1 MKLKLVKF
9 LPLLVTV
16 MLLGFTSCNSHVV
29 KTDTLN
35 VRATPS
41 KNGKVIGKLHRRD
54 RIDVTPYNEKW
65 GEIEFEDKKGYVA
78 TEYLCTT
85 KEHFIDT
92 LETIGIIAGIV
103 IFLGAGGFVMSVL
116 GGGSSSS
123 SSSGSSKKTKST
135 YGSSL
140 YTKSLYADKI
150 ARELNTLACLQGNLA
165 NLKSYK
171 STPAW
176 RIEAQKGEIERKKCE
191 IAALKAK
198 MKAAPKG

>member
-103 IFLGAGGFVMSVL
+103 VFLVGGGLVMSVL
-116 GGGSSSS
+116 GGGASSSS
-123 SSSGSSKKTKST
+123 SSSTKTKSW
-135 YGSSL
+135 YAKKIAQEERNLAGLRSSL
-140 YTKSLYADKI
+140 AVTKDDYSRRRYKYDIEEKKGYI
-150 ARELNTLACLQGNLA
+150 A
-165 NLKSYK
+165 S
-171 STPAW
+171 
-176 RIEAQKGEIERKKCE
+176 
-191 IAALKAK
+191 LKAE
-198 MKAAPKG
+198 MKAAPKD

>member
-54 RIDVTPYNEKW
+54 RIDVIPYNDKW

-123 SSSGSSKKTKST
+123 STSRSSSKTKS
-135 YGSSL
+135 Y
-140 YTKSLYADKI
+140 YANKI
-150 ARELNTLACLQGNLA
+150 AEEERHLA
-165 NLKSYK
+165 NLKASLALTKDEYVRRSK
-171 STPAW
+171 KAS
-176 RIEAQKGEIERKKCE
+176 IEQKKGT
-191 IAALKAK
+191 IAALKAE
-198 MKAAPKG
+198 MKAAPKD

>member
-9 LPLLVTV
+9 LPLLVTIV
-16 MLLGFTSCNSHVV
+16 LLGFTSCNSHVV

-103 IFLGAGGFVMSVL
+103 VFLVGGGLVMSVL
-116 GGGSSSS
+116 GGVSSSS
-123 SSSGSSKKTKST
+123 SKSRSTSKTKSYYANKIAEEERYLAHLKMVLAAT
-135 YGSSL
+135 KGNGGSSHGVVGA
-140 YTKSLYADKI
+140 KM
-150 ARELNTLACLQGNLA
+150 RVEQ
-165 NLKSYK
+165 
-171 STPAW
+171 
-176 RIEAQKGEIERKKCE
+176 QKGY
-191 IAALKAK
+191 IASLKAE
-198 MKAAPKG
+198 MKAAPKD

>member
-1 MKLKLVKF
+1 MKLKLVKI

-140 YTKSLYADKI
+140 YTKSWYADKI
-150 ARELNTLACLQGNLA
+150 ARELNTLAGLQGNLA

-191 IAALKAK
+191 IAALKAQ
-198 MKAAPKG
+198 MKAAPKD

>member
-9 LPLLVTV
+9 LPLLVTI

-78 TEYLCTT
+78 TEYLGTT

-103 IFLGAGGFVMSVL
+103 VFLVGGGLVMSVL
-116 GGGSSSS
+116 GGVSSSS
-123 SSSGSSKKTKST
+123 SKSRSTSKTKSYYANKIAEEERYLAHLKMVLAAT
-135 YGSSL
+135 KGNGGSSHV
-140 YTKSLYADKI
+140 
-150 ARELNTLACLQGNLA
+150 R
-165 NLKSYK
+165 
-171 STPAW
+171 
-176 RIEAQKGEIERKKCE
+176 
-191 IAALKAK
+191 
-198 MKAAPKG
+198 

>member
-9 LPLLVTV
+9 LPLLVTI
-16 MLLGFTSCNSHVV
+16 MLLGFTSCTSHVV

-54 RIDVTPYNEKW
+54 RIDVTPYNAKW

-103 IFLGAGGFVMSVL
+103 VFLVGGGLVMSVL
-116 GGGSSSS
+116 GGVSSSS
-123 SSSGSSKKTKST
+123 SKSRSTSKTKSYYANKIAEEERYLAHLKMVLAAT
-135 YGSSL
+135 KGNGGSSHGVVGA
-140 YTKSLYADKI
+140 KM
-150 ARELNTLACLQGNLA
+150 RVEQ
-165 NLKSYK
+165 
-171 STPAW
+171 
-176 RIEAQKGEIERKKCE
+176 QKGY
-191 IAALKAK
+191 IASLKAE
-198 MKAAPKG
+198 MKAAPKD

>member
-9 LPLLVTV
+9 LPLLVTI

-103 IFLGAGGFVMSVL
+103 VFLVGGGLVMSVL

-123 SSSGSSKKTKST
+123 STSRSTSKTKS
-135 YGSSL
+135 Y
-140 YTKSLYADKI
+140 YANKI
-150 ARELNTLACLQGNLA
+150 AQEERILASWKASLA
-165 NLKSYK
+165 TKKDDYSRRNLKAS
-171 STPAW
+171 
-176 RIEAQKGEIERKKCE
+176 IERQKGL
-191 IAALKAK
+191 IASLKAE
-198 MKAAPKG
+198 MKAAPKD

>member
-41 KNGKVIGKLHRRD
+41 KNGKVIGKLHHRD

-103 IFLGAGGFVMSVL
+103 VFLVGGGLVMSVL
-116 GGGSSSS
+116 GGVSSSS
-123 SSSGSSKKTKST
+123 SKSRSTSKTKSYYANKIAQEERT
-135 YGSSL
+135 L
-140 YTKSLYADKI
+140 AEMKKSLI
-150 ARELNTLACLQGNLA
+150 AV
-165 NLKSYK
+165 KSYGK
-171 STPAW
+171 YGNVEPYKM
-176 RIEAQKGEIERKKCE
+176 RIEQQKGY
-191 IAALKAK
+191 IASLKAE
-198 MKAAPKG
+198 MKAAPKD

>member
-9 LPLLVTV
+9 LTLLVTI
-16 MLLGFTSCNSHVV
+16 MLLGFTSCTSHVV

-103 IFLGAGGFVMSVL
+103 IFLVGGGLVMSVL

-123 SSSGSSKKTKST
+123 STSRSSSKTKS
-135 YGSSL
+135 Y
-140 YTKSLYADKI
+140 YANKI
-150 ARELNTLACLQGNLA
+150 AQEERTLAELKRCLVAQ
-165 NLKSYK
+165 KSYGK
-171 STPAW
+171 SGESGVVSYKMK
-176 RIEAQKGEIERKKCE
+176 IEQQKGY
-191 IAALKAK
+191 IASLKAE
-198 MKAAPKG
+198 MKAAPKD

>member
-9 LPLLVTV
+9 LPLFVTI

-54 RIDVTPYNEKW
+54 RIDVTSYNEKW

-92 LETIGIIAGIV
+92 LETIGIIAGIGVILVIYV
-103 IFLGAGGFVMSVL
+103 IFGLIFGASRVRLKNDGTV
-116 GGGSSSS
+116 
-123 SSSGSSKKTKST
+123 
-135 YGSSL
+135 
-140 YTKSLYADKI
+140 DKRYKH
-150 ARELNTLACLQGNLA
+150 AASRELL
-165 NLKSYK
+165 
-171 STPAW
+171 
-176 RIEAQKGEIERKKCE
+176 E
-191 IAALKAK
+191 K
-198 MKAAPKG
+198 MMK

>member
-9 LPLLVTV
+9 LPLLVTI
-16 MLLGFTSCNSHVV
+16 MLLGFTSCTSHVV

-54 RIDVTPYNEKW
+54 RIDVTPYNAKW

-123 SSSGSSKKTKST
+123 STSRSSSKTKS
-135 YGSSL
+135 Y
-140 YTKSLYADKI
+140 YANKI
-150 ARELNTLACLQGNLA
+150 AQEERILASCKASLA
-165 NLKSYK
+165 TKKDDYSRRNLKA
-171 STPAW
+171 T
-176 RIEAQKGEIERKKCE
+176 IERQKGL
-191 IAALKAK
+191 IASLKAE
-198 MKAAPKG
+198 MKAAPKD

>member
-1 MKLKLVKF
+1 MTLKLVKF
-9 LPLLVTV
+9 LPLLVTI

-103 IFLGAGGFVMSVL
+103 VFLVGGGLVMSVL
-116 GGGSSSS
+116 GGVSSSS
-123 SSSGSSKKTKST
+123 SKSRSTSKTKSYYANKIAEEERYLAHLKMVLAAT
-135 YGSSL
+135 KGNGGSSHGVVGA
-140 YTKSLYADKI
+140 KM
-150 ARELNTLACLQGNLA
+150 RVEQ
-165 NLKSYK
+165 
-171 STPAW
+171 
-176 RIEAQKGEIERKKCE
+176 QKGY
-191 IAALKAK
+191 IASLKAE
-198 MKAAPKG
+198 MKAAPKD

>member
-9 LPLLVTV
+9 LPLLVTI
-16 MLLGFTSCNSHVV
+16 MLLGFTSCTSHVV

-54 RIDVTPYNEKW
+54 RIDVTPYNAKW

-103 IFLGAGGFVMSVL
+103 VFLVGGGLVISVL

-123 SSSGSSKKTKST
+123 SSSSSSKKTKST

-140 YTKSLYADKI
+140 HTKSWYADKI
-150 ARELNTLACLQGNLA
+150 ARELNTLANYQSHLADYKARRMPSHYIESTKGN
-165 NLKSYK
+165 
-171 STPAW
+171 
-176 RIEAQKGEIERKKCE
+176 IERKKCE
-191 IAALKAK
+191 IAALKAQ
-198 MKAAPKG
+198 MKAAPKD

>member
-9 LPLLVTV
+9 LPLLVTI

-65 GEIEFEDKKGYVA
+65 GEIELEDKKGYVA

-103 IFLGAGGFVMSVL
+103 VFLVGGGLVMSVL

-123 SSSGSSKKTKST
+123 SSSSSSKKTKSYYANKIAEEERYLAHLKMVLAAT
-135 YGSSL
+135 KGNGGSSHGVVGA
-140 YTKSLYADKI
+140 KM
-150 ARELNTLACLQGNLA
+150 RVEQ
-165 NLKSYK
+165 
-171 STPAW
+171 
-176 RIEAQKGEIERKKCE
+176 QKGY
-191 IAALKAK
+191 IASLKAE
-198 MKAAPKG
+198 MKAAPKD

>member
-16 MLLGFTSCNSHVV
+16 MLLGFTSCTSHVV

-54 RIDVTPYNEKW
+54 RIDVTPYNAKW

-116 GGGSSSS
+116 GGGASSSS
-123 SSSGSSKKTKST
+123 SSSTKTKST
-135 YGSSL
+135 YGSSV
-140 YTKSLYADKI
+140 YTKSWYADKI
-150 ARELNTLACLQGNLA
+150 ARELNTLATYQSQLADYKARRMPSHYIESTKGN
-165 NLKSYK
+165 
-171 STPAW
+171 
-176 RIEAQKGEIERKKCE
+176 IERKKCE
-191 IAALKAK
+191 IAALKAQ
-198 MKAAPKG
+198 MKAAPKD